1 MKRNLRKT
9 LSLLIAAAFILV
21 CALPA
26 LALPAFEGVR
36 TVPEGYNE
44 HDYQKCLAFLETED
58 ENGVKNGEKLSEDY
72 DPMDPGTWGVHM
84 ESDPYDWWEEYEVDN
99 FIFTETGAGLRI
111 ESFWC
116 VGIGAVGPLDV
127 SGCTALKKLY
137 CAYNDITEVTV
148 SGCCALEN
156 LSCGSCGLTELD
168 LSDNTALLRLSCANA
183 PITELD
189 LTHNTA
195 LVHLYLDRN
204 PLTELD
210 LSNNTELHDLICE
223 HTLIRT
229 LDLSN
234 CRYMPVR
241 CITAEGSGSI
251 GIRCDTLFY
260 KDSLG
265 RPERLSPEPA
275 SIQAYPYEGAEF
287 LGWYLDGVTYFG
299 SDSVCY
305 IGDYYSGRT
314 FTARFSGGITVP
326 EGYNVHDYEKCL
338 AFLETEDENG
348 VKNGEKL
355 SEDYDPMDPETW
367 GVHEEFDLDCVYI
380 DVPTSTWVDADGEL
394 RLKQFRTSQWYGD
407 GLVGALD
414 FSGCTLLVGLVCSG
428 NQLTCVDV
436 SGCSALRELV
446 CCGDGLTE
454 LDVSGNASLWR
465 LYCAGNPLSDIDVSN
480 NPNLSQLDC
489 SVTGLTEL
497 DVSANPLLYQLYCSG
512 NALTSLDL
520 TANPQIRELTIE
532 NNPLKLL
539 IKADQTISAE
549 GNGAFGYRTETLH
562 PMPDVWH
569 YLTAYPDEGAEFLG
583 WYDADGEFI
592 GSDLEIEAFNQHEYR
607 ARFSDGGITVP
618 EGYNVHDYEKCL
630 AFLETEDENGV
641 KNGEKL
647 SENYDPYDPE
657 TWGTHEETESD
668 AIETGVPTSSWIE
681 VDGEMRLK
689 QFRTSQ
695 WWGDGLVGELDF
707 SGCTSLR
714 GLACS
719 GNRLTGVNVSGCE
732 ALCELYCYD
741 DGLTELDVSANTNL
755 RTLECRSAG
764 LTELDLSASPLL
776 NVLSCSDNELT
787 SLDLTANTRLHELYC
802 EGNPLKLL
810 ELPNET
816 LRAEGGGTIGLRTVT
831 IPPVI
836 DTWYYAVACP
846 DEGAEFF
853 GWYNESGG
861 LFSAEAE
868 CEIPFGGGMILTARF
883 SGWDAVPE
891 PDGDANGD
899 GETTVADAILVLRA
913 AMGV

>member
-314 FTARFSGGITVP
+314 FTARFSDGITVP
-326 EGYNVHDYEKCL
+326 EGYNEHDYQKCL

-348 VKNGEKL
+348 
-355 SEDYDPMDPETW
+355 
-367 GVHEEFDLDCVYI
+367 I
-380 DVPTSTWVDADGEL
+380 
-394 RLKQFRTSQWYGD
+394 
-407 GLVGALD
+407 
-414 FSGCTLLVGLVCSG
+414 
-428 NQLTCVDV
+428 
-436 SGCSALRELV
+436 
-446 CCGDGLTE
+446 
-454 LDVSGNASLWR
+454 
-465 LYCAGNPLSDIDVSN
+465 
-480 NPNLSQLDC
+480 
-489 SVTGLTEL
+489 
-497 DVSANPLLYQLYCSG
+497 
-512 NALTSLDL
+512 
-520 TANPQIRELTIE
+520 
-532 NNPLKLL
+532 
-539 IKADQTISAE
+539 
-549 GNGAFGYRTETLH
+549 
-562 PMPDVWH
+562 
-569 YLTAYPDEGAEFLG
+569 
-583 WYDADGEFI
+583 
-592 GSDLEIEAFNQHEYR
+592 
-607 ARFSDGGITVP
+607 
-618 EGYNVHDYEKCL
+618 
-630 AFLETEDENGV
+630 
-641 KNGEKL
+641 
-647 SENYDPYDPE
+647 
-657 TWGTHEETESD
+657 
-668 AIETGVPTSSWIE
+668 
-681 VDGEMRLK
+681 
-689 QFRTSQ
+689 
-695 WWGDGLVGELDF
+695 
-707 SGCTSLR
+707 
-714 GLACS
+714 
-719 GNRLTGVNVSGCE
+719 
-732 ALCELYCYD
+732 
-741 DGLTELDVSANTNL
+741 
-755 RTLECRSAG
+755 
-764 LTELDLSASPLL
+764 
-776 NVLSCSDNELT
+776 
-787 SLDLTANTRLHELYC
+787 
-802 EGNPLKLL
+802 
-810 ELPNET
+810 
-816 LRAEGGGTIGLRTVT
+816 
-831 IPPVI
+831 
-836 DTWYYAVACP
+836 
-846 DEGAEFF
+846 
-853 GWYNESGG
+853 
-861 LFSAEAE
+861 
-868 CEIPFGGGMILTARF
+868 
-883 SGWDAVPE
+883 
-891 PDGDANGD
+891 
-899 GETTVADAILVLRA
+899 
-913 AMGV
+913 